1 MRTFKLYDNDGN
13 SYDLTA
19 KGELFFYGIE
29 NLGFTQNA
37 KFQRIEDRFA
47 ILENN
52 MAQAKIKGT
61 VRFWQPGAELKYFQF
76 AQFCQNKPL
85 RMEYNPGHGLYSRDG
100 YITQVK
106 RSDGKEAALTI
117 EIEFSATT
125 PWYKVVAEYNSGEVT
140 DGKKYNYT
148 YDYQYS
154 NAVQGSVIVDSDS
167 FQSSP
172 VKLIIFGEV
181 VNPTWRHYLNN
192 VLQVEGKINGTIL
205 PNNRLIIDTTSI
217 PYSIKQVDAYGNL
230 VSDMYQQS
238 DFSMDR
244 FIRFGY
250 GRNVISVTA
259 ENVDVVNLGVEA
271 QIEYAT
277 I

>member
-1 MRTFKLYDNDGN
+1 MRTFTLYDADGN
-13 SYDLTA
+13 TYDLTA

-29 NLGFTQNA
+29 NLGYQTEA

-47 ILENN
+47 ILENY

-61 VRFWQPGAELKYFQF
+61 IRFWQPNAEFKYFEF
-76 AQFCQNKPL
+76 SQFCQNKPL
-85 RMEYNPGHGLYSRDG
+85 RMEYNPGHGLFSRDG

-106 RSDGKEAALTI
+106 RSDGKDKALTI

-125 PWYKVVAEYNSGEVT
+125 PWYKVVAEYNTGDVT
-140 DGKKYNYT
+140 DGKTYNYT
-148 YDYQYS
+148 YDYHYS
-154 NAVQGSVIVDSDS
+154 SAVQGSVIIDSDS

-172 VKLIIFGEV
+172 VKLIILGPV
-181 VNPTWRHYLNN
+181 TNPTWRHYLNN
-192 VLQVEGKINGTIL
+192 VLQTEGKVNGEVL
-205 PNNRLIIDTTSI
+205 ANNRLIIDTTTI

-230 VSDMYQQS
+230 VADMYQQS

-244 FIRFGY
+244 FVRFGY
-250 GRNVISVTA
+250 GRNVVSVTA
-259 ENVDVVNLGVEA
+259 ENVDVVKLGVEA

-277 I
+277 V

>member
-13 SYDLTA
+13 VYDLTA
-19 KGELFFYGIE
+19 KGELFFYGVE
-29 NLGFTQNA
+29 SLGYTQEA
-37 KFQRIEDRFA
+37 KFQRIADRFA

-61 VRFWQPGAELKYFQF
+61 IRFWQPNAELSFF
-76 AQFCQNKPL
+76 MFSQFCQNKPL
-85 RMEYNPGHGLYSRDG
+85 RMEYNPGHGIFSRDG
-100 YITQVK
+100 YITQIK
-106 RSDGKEAALTI
+106 RTDGKDKALTI
-117 EIEFSATT
+117 EIEFSAST
-125 PWYKVVAEYNSGEVT
+125 PWYKLVSEYNSGEVT
-140 DGKKYNYT
+140 EGKKYNYT
-148 YDYQYS
+148 YDYSYS

-172 VKLIIFGEV
+172 VKLVIFGEV
-181 VNPTWRHYLNN
+181 VNPTWRYYLNN

-217 PYSIKQVDAYGNL
+217 PYSIKQVDGQGNL
-230 VSDMYQQS
+230 VADMYQQS

-277 I
+277 V